1 MSGADI
7 SALFIVWS
15 AVGIVANVPFGA
27 LADRFSRRTVLAV
40 AGVVQASGY
49 ALWTTIHDFPAFAA
63 GFVLWGLSGA
73 LVDGAFEALLYDG
86 LADVGAEEHYVR
98 IQGWVTAAQLLA
110 QLAAG
115 VAATF
120 LFTFGGFPL
129 VGWVS
134 VGCCLATGGLAL
146 RLPEPLRAAS
156 DDEPGYFATLRAGFT
171 AVLRQPRLRIAVIV
185 VALLAGVDAI
195 EEYFPLAAQDWGVPA
210 RFVPLAVL
218 GIPVA
223 GAAGA
228 WLGGMAASATRLRSI
243 MLAALLG
250 MAFVALGAAGL
261 LRQPAGLVCVAG
273 YYLVYQGVLVIIQGR
288 LQDRIDTANRA
299 TVTSV
304 AGLCTD
310 VTAIGCYAI
319 WPLGQIVLVAALGLG
334 IAAAV
339 PLVRSGGDQL

>member
-1 MSGADI
+1 MWS
-7 SALFIVWS
+7 SA
-15 AVGIVANVPFGA
+15 GIVATVPFGA
-27 LADRFSRRTVLAV
+27 LADRFSRRAVLAV
-40 AGVVQASGY
+40 AGVVQAGGY
-49 ALWTTIHDFPAFAA
+49 ALWTTIHGFPAFAA

-86 LADVGAEEHYVR
+86 LADVAAAEHYVR
-98 IQGWVTAAQLLA
+98 VRGWVTAAQLVA

-120 LFTFGGFPL
+120 LFSFGGFAL

-146 RLPEPLRAAS
+146 RLPEPPRAAA
-156 DDEPGYFATLRAGFT
+156 DDEGPAYFAMLRDGLV
-171 AVLRQPRLRIAVIV
+171 AVLRRPRLRIAVV
-185 VALLAGVDAI
+185 VMALLAGVDAI
-195 EEYFPLAAQDWGVPA
+195 EEYFPLAAQDWGVPV
-210 RFVPLAVL
+210 RLVPLAVL

-228 WLGGMAASATRLRSI
+228 WLGGATTRLRPI
-243 MLAALLG
+243 TLAVLLG

-273 YYLVYQGVLVIIQGR
+273 YYLVYQGVLVVVQGR
-288 LQDRIDTANRA
+288 LQDRIDAANRA
-299 TVTSV
+299 TVTSA

-319 WPLGQIVLVAALGLG
+319 WPLGQFVLVAAVGLA

-339 PLVRSGGDQL
+339 SSVRSGGDQL